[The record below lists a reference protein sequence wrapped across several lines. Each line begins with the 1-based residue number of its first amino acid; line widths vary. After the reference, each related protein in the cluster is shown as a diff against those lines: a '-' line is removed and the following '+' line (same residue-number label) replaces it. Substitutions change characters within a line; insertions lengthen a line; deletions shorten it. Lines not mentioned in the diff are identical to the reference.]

1 MRPALLLVDLQAD
14 FLSAPGLEPP
24 AGEIVRAAARLLEAA
39 RSDGVPVIHAVTS
52 VAPDGDDRM
61 PHWKAQGTWRC
72 VRGTPG
78 HAPPPEL
85 APRGGETVVAKA
97 YFSAFASRDLDHA
110 IAAVR
115 ADALILAGVHLH
127 GCVRATALDAYE
139 RGLDVWIAEDAVGS
153 DDPLHA
159 AVTRRY
165 LEGRA
170 VRFAPGPSIRERWR
184 ERAAPIRT
192 EAPRFPAAVIDGRA
206 VDRDGAPTVAHASP
220 RCVSETL
227 FTVGVA
233 GAREAALASAA
244 AKRGGAR
251 WRRIP
256 AEERRR
262 ILEAFAA
269 RLEVEAGELAREL
282 AADLGKPVVLAEAE
296 VRRAAAL
303 VRRAAALV
311 RRAAALP
318 APAEEPRGHE
328 SAARRVPLGVVAAI
342 TPWNNPLAI
351 PWGKLAPALA
361 LGNAVV
367 WKPSPPATRAA
378 LRSLAL
384 AAEAGLPD
392 GPVQLLAGDAR
403 AAAALM
409 ADPGIDAVTLT
420 GSSAAGWAAQ
430 EACGRRRIPLQAEL
444 GGNNAAIVWAGA
456 DLSAAAPAIARGAFS
471 FAGQRCTANRRVVAD
486 ARIFDELVARLTSA
500 AGAIVWGDP
509 LDPATDVG
517 PLISAEAR
525 DRVRAIVD
533 AAVSS
538 AEEVRVPQGAEA
550 VETLGEGAYFPPTLI
565 VAPPHEHAIVQEE
578 TFGPVLVVERAG
590 SFEHALDLANGVRQ
604 GLAAALF
611 SGPGPWRDAFRE
623 SARAG
628 ILKWNASTADADA
641 DAPFGGWKDSGLG
654 PPERGT
660 GDVEFYTRPQA
671 LYGGI

>member
-1 MRPALLLVDLQAD
+1 MRPALLLVDLQSD
-14 FLSAPGLEPP
+14 FLSAPGLEPS
-24 AGEIVRAAARLLEAA
+24 AGDLVRGAARLLAAA
-39 RSDGVPVIHAVTS
+39 RSDGVPVIHAMTS
-52 VAPDGDDRM
+52 VAPDGSDRM
-61 PHWKAQGTWRC
+61 PHWKTLGVWRC

-85 APRGGETVVAKA
+85 APRGGETVVAKT

-110 IAAVR
+110 LAALR
-115 ADALILAGVHLH
+115 ADTLVLAGVHLH

-139 RGLDVWIAEDAVGS
+139 RGIEVWIAEDAVGS

-170 VRFAPGPSIRERWR
+170 ARFAPASAIRERWAPR
-184 ERAAPIRT
+184 GAPIGPSV
-192 EAPRFPAAVIDGRA
+192 PRFPAAVVDGKA
-206 VDRDGAPTVAHASP
+206 VERDGAETFAHVSP
-220 RCVSETL
+220 CCLSETL
-227 FTVGVA
+227 FIAGIA

-244 AKRGGAR
+244 AKRGAGH

-256 AEERRR
+256 EGERRR
-262 ILEAFAA
+262 ILERFAE
-269 RLEVEAGELAREL
+269 RLDAEAAALGRDLAI
-282 AADLGKPVVLAEAE
+282 DVGKPVAQAQAE

-303 VRRAAALV
+303 VRL
-311 RRAAALP
+311 AAALP
-318 APAEEPRGHE
+318 ESSRQPCGAD

-342 TPWNNPLAI
+342 TPWNNPVAI
-351 PWGKLAPALA
+351 PWGKIAPALA

-403 AAAALM
+403 TAAALM
-409 ADPGIDAVTLT
+409 ADPGIDGVTLT

-444 GGNNAAIVWAGA
+444 GGNNAAIVWTGA
-456 DLSAAAPAIARGAFS
+456 DLSVAASAIARGAFAH
-471 FAGQRCTANRRVVAD
+471 AGQRCTANRRVVVD
-486 ARIFDELVARLTSA
+486 ASVFAEFLERLTA
-500 AGAIVWGDP
+500 AAASLVWGDP
-509 LDPATDVG
+509 RNAATDVG
-517 PLISAEAR
+517 PLISGAAL
-525 DRVRAIVD
+525 DRVRAAVE
-533 AAVSS
+533 AAAAS
-538 AEEVRVPQGAEA
+538 AEEVRVPGGASVPA
-550 VETLGEGAYFPPTLI
+550 ALAEGAAFAPTLI
-565 VAPPHEHAIVQEE
+565 VGPPHEHEIVQQE
-578 TFGPVLVVERAG
+578 TFGPVLIVERAG
-590 SFEHALDLANGVRQ
+590 NFEHALDLVNGVRQ

-611 SGPGPWRDAFRE
+611 AGPGPWRDAFRD
-623 SARAG
+623 SVRAG
-628 ILKWNASTADADA
+628 ILKWNASTADADV

-654 PPERGT
+654 PPERGS

-671 LYGGI
+671 LYGGM

>member
-24 AGEIVRAAARLLEAA
+24 AGDVVRAAARLPEAA
-39 RSDGVPVIHAVTS
+39 RSDGVPVVHAVTS
-52 VAPDGDDRM
+52 VAPDGNDRM
-61 PHWKAQGTWRC
+61 PHWKAQEIWRC

-78 HAPPPEL
+78 HAAPPEL

-97 YFSAFASRDLDHA
+97 YFSAFASEDLDHA
-110 IAAVR
+110 LAAVR

-139 RGLDVWIAEDAVGS
+139 RGLEVWIAEDAVGS

-170 VRFAPGPSIRERWR
+170 VRFAPGSSIRERWR
-184 ERAAPIRT
+184 ERAAPVPT
-192 EAPRFPAAVIDGRA
+192 GVPGFSAAVIDRKA
-206 VDRDGAPTVAHASP
+206 VGRDGAATVAHASP
-220 RCVSETL
+220 RRVSETL

-233 GAREAALASAA
+233 GPHEAALASAA
-244 AKRGGAR
+244 AKRGGAH

-256 AEERRR
+256 ADERRR

-269 RLEVEAGELAREL
+269 RLETEAGELAREV
-282 AADLGKPVVLAEAE
+282 AADLGKPVSLAEAE
-296 VRRAAAL
+296 

-318 APAEEPRGHE
+318 APAEEPRGPE

-361 LGNAVV
+361 LGNSVV

-403 AAAALM
+403 AAVALM
-409 ADPGIDAVTLT
+409 ADPGIDAVTVT

-430 EACGRRRIPLQAEL
+430 EACARRRIPLQAEL
-444 GGNNAAIVWAGA
+444 GGNNAAIVWSGA
-456 DLSAAAPAIARGAFS
+456 DVSAAAPAIARGAFS

-486 ARIFDELVARLTSA
+486 ARIFDELVARLTAA
-500 AGAIVWGDP
+500 AGALAWGDP
-509 LDPATDVG
+509 LDPATEVG
-517 PLISAEAR
+517 PLISSTAR
-525 DRVRAIVD
+525 DRVRAIVES
-533 AAVSS
+533 AASS
-538 AEEVRVPQGAEA
+538 AAEVRVPQSAEA
-550 VETLGEGAYFPPTLI
+550 REKLGDGAYFPPTLI
-565 VAPPHEHAIVQEE
+565 VAPPHEHDIVQQE

-654 PPERGT
+654 PPERGA

>member
-24 AGEIVRAAARLLEAA
+24 AGDIVRGAARLLEAA

-52 VAPDGDDRM
+52 VAPDGTDRM
-61 PHWKAQGTWRC
+61 PHWQAQGIWRC

-85 APRGGETVVAKA
+85 APRGGETVVVKT

-115 ADALILAGVHLH
+115 ADALVLAGVHLH

-170 VRFAPGPSIRERWR
+170 VRFAPGAAIRERWR
-184 ERAAPIRT
+184 EPAAPVPT
-192 EAPRFPAAVIDGRA
+192 SAPKFPAAIVDGKA

-220 RCVSETL
+220 RRISETL

-244 AKRGGAR
+244 AKRGAAH

-256 AEERRR
+256 AGERRR
-262 ILEAFAA
+262 VLEAFAA
-269 RLEVEAGELAREL
+269 RLDAEAGALAREL
-282 AADLGKPVVLAEAE
+282 AADLGKPSSLAEAE
-296 VRRAAAL
+296 VRRAA
-303 VRRAAALV
+303 VLV

-318 APAEEPRGHE
+318 APAEEPRGPE
-328 SAARRVPLGVVAAI
+328 SATRRVPLGVVAAI

-361 LGNAVV
+361 LGNSVV
-367 WKPSPPATRAA
+367 WKPSAPATRVA

-430 EACGRRRIPLQAEL
+430 EACGRRRIPLQGEL
-444 GGNNAAIVWAGA
+444 GGNNAAIVWMGA

-486 ARIFDELVARLTSA
+486 ARIFDDLVVRLTAA
-500 AGAIVWGDP
+500 AGSLVWGDP

-517 PLISAEAR
+517 PLISAQAR
-525 DRVRAIVD
+525 DRVRALVES
-533 AAVSS
+533 AASS
-538 AEEVRVPQGAEA
+538 AAQVRVAQGAEA
-550 VETLGEGAYFPPTLI
+550 REELDEGAYFPPTLI
-565 VAPPHEHAIVQEE
+565 VAPPHDHAIVQQE

-590 SFEHALDLANGVRQ
+590 TFEHALDLANGVRQ

-654 PPERGT
+654 PPERGA